1 MPIKINPNHL
11 SDKTTFSEDDV
22 FKILS
27 QELDDSEPYSSPID
41 NSLAKMVTKIW
52 NSRLSND
59 KLKAKKNKFLRPKNI
74 EALCVKKM
82 E

>member
-1 MPIKINPNHL
+1 M
-11 SDKTTFSEDDV
+11 

-59 KLKAKKNKFLRPKNI
+59 KLKARKDKFLRPENI
-74 EALCVKKM
+74 EALCVKKCNERNLVNEVRQNGM
-82 E
+82 IQSF